1 MTIVECCLL
10 NLKAICERSSSLD
23 LNFEGEREKKEWVTT
38 KVKDKLIKLSEINQI
53 QSEFN
58 GQNLIWLQIKMQ
70 IRKVETIICSK
81 ESLRIPT
88 SQSKGSTPVL
98 QFHHMPLK

>member
-1 MTIVECCLL
+1 MKTECCLL

-70 IRKVETIICSK
+70 IRKVK
-81 ESLRIPT
+81 KQLYVLRR
-88 SQSKGSTPVL
+88 V
-98 QFHHMPLK
+98 